1 MPLSDSLNLRLEE
14 VKNKKDKK
22 AIYLFA
28 SKQLAADP
36 SYEMKKLT
44 KDGFLYIMELKDTV
58 AAVLLLQNW
67 AAAYRNL
74 GKMDSVNILLFDAV
88 QLIEKTNYETVAA
101 SLYNE
106 IGRLHRRTDSARA
119 VVFYDKAMKIYQ
131 KNNDFRG
138 EATILNESG
147 VVYSNFKNYPEAIKR
162 FEASLEISKKLN
174 DLVSIGYSLEFL
186 SSAFMDLKEYKKAED
201 YLSKAL
207 EIRKS
212 LNDPLALAINYTNFG
227 EFYLTSGKI
236 DVGIEQVLMS
246 NEIAQKIPYLDLVSY
261 NYDLLS
267 KLYTEKKD
275 YKNAFENMKAHN
287 EIKDSLF
294 NLTKA
299 QQIEELNIKYE
310 TEINKNLIK
319 EQKFH
324 LTIQRYLNIAIIV
337 GIMIGTVIIISYFKR
352 IKTKNQLKMQQALM
366 QEQEKNMKLI
376 INAEE
381 EERIRIAKD
390 LHDGI
395 GQMMSAA
402 KMNLSALDA
411 ELSFK
416 NEEQAK
422 TYKNA
427 IELVDES
434 CQELRTVSHNMMPNS
449 ILNNNLDLALKNFL
463 QKIDVG
469 RLQVNL
475 YTEGLENRLEPDIE
489 NMIYR
494 IVQESVQ
501 NTLKHAQ
508 ARNLDIA
515 ILNIEDSVDITIE
528 DDGVGFEWKKD
539 QEVKG
544 IGLKNIIS
552 RVKYLKGEIDI
563 DSAPD
568 RGTLIAIT
576 VPLKIN
582 SI

>member
-1 MPLSDSLNLRLEE
+1 MTLSDSLNLRLEE
-14 VKNKKDKK
+14 AKNKEEKK
-22 AIYLFA
+22 AIYLFV
-28 SKQLAADP
+28 SKQLATDA

-44 KDGFLYIMELKDTV
+44 KDGFLYIMEQKDTV

-67 AAAYRNL
+67 ATAYRNI
-74 GKMDSVNILLFDAV
+74 GKMDSVHILLFDAV

-106 IGRLHRRTDSARA
+106 MGRLHRRTDSARA
-119 VVFYDKAMKIYQ
+119 IVFYDKAMKIYQ
-131 KNNDFRG
+131 KNKDLRG

-147 VVYSNFKNYPEAIKR
+147 VVYSNYHNYPEAIKR
-162 FEASLEISKKLN
+162 FETSLEISKKLN

-227 EFYLTSGKI
+227 EFYLTSGQL
-236 DVGIEQVLMS
+236 DAGIEQVLKS
-246 NEIAQKIPYLDLVSY
+246 NAIAQKIPYLDLVSY

-267 KLYTEKKD
+267 KLYFEKKD
-275 YKNAFENMKAHN
+275 YKNAFENMKVHN
-287 EIKDSLF
+287 QLKDSLF

-324 LTIQRYLNIAIIV
+324 LTIQRYLNIAIIAGILV
-337 GIMIGTVIIISYFKR
+337 GTIIAISYFKR
-352 IKTKNQLKMQQALM
+352 IKTKNQLKMQQVLM
-366 QEQEKNMKLI
+366 EEQEKNMKLV

-402 KMNLSALDA
+402 KMNLSALDT
-411 ELSFK
+411 ELPFE

-422 TYKNA
+422 TYRNA

-449 ILNNNLDLALKNFL
+449 ILTNNLEQALKTFL

-494 IVQESVQ
+494 IVQEGVQ

-508 ARNLDIA
+508 ANNLDIA
-515 ILNIEDSVDITIE
+515 ILNVDGSIDITIE
-528 DDGVGFEWKKD
+528 DDGIGFELTKD
-539 QEVKG
+539 HDVKG

-576 VPLKIN
+576 VPLKMNLI
-582 SI
+582 